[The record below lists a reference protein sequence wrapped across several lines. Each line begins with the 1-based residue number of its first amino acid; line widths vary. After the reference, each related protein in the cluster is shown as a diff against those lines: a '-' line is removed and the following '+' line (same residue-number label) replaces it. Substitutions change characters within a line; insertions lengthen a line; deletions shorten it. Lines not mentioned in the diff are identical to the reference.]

1 MTPVLLSTFAALVA
15 ALPPTLDHWLAQ
27 KFKDALTLSLLTS
40 LVGVVVGCAAGLLTQ
55 VAQGA
60 TWKDAL
66 TLALTGLVS
75 GVGTAVVNYL
85 KSSASG
91 SSSGGGS
98 VSPPGASPTTFASPA
113 LLPTAL
119 PTQLASHRRVFAHGA
134 VAFASIA
141 ALVTVSGCAA
151 FAASKLPS
159 DLEGVGACVAS
170 DLVKG
175 VYSPAQ
181 IAIDCSVSAEQT
193 VFDAIALLLDSAEFT
208 SANPKAVAAIKP
220 ALEAHRAAAAA
231 K

>member
-40 LVGVVVGCAAGLLTQ
+40 LVGVVVGCAAAMLTQ
-55 VAQGA
+55 AAQGA

-85 KSSASG
+85 KFSASG
-91 SSSGGGS
+91 TSSGGGS
-98 VSPPGASPTTFASPA
+98 VSPPGASPTTFAAPA
-113 LLPTAL
+113 ILPTAL
-119 PTQLASHRRVFAHGA
+119 PMQLASHRRILPRVA

-141 ALVTVSGCAA
+141 ALASLSGCAA

-159 DLEGVGACVAS
+159 DLEATGACVAS

-175 VYSPAQ
+175 VYSPVQ
-181 IAIDCSVSAEQT
+181 IAVDCGASEEQT

-208 SANPKAVAAIKP
+208 AANPKAVAAIKP
-220 ALEAHRAAAAA
+220 ALEAHRAAAAS